1 MQRRDFLIALAG
13 LVASGATAALT
24 APAEA
29 APSRLSLDQALA
41 AAPETDAEFSLLV
54 GRLTH
59 RRRAGGWWRHRVAA
73 ARRWGRRGRPGRR

>member
-1 MQRRDFLIALAG
+1 MQRRHFLIALAG
-13 LVASGATAALT
+13 LVAGSTSATLVT
-24 APAEA
+24 QAEA
-29 APSRLSLDQALA
+29 APSALSLDQALA
-41 AAPETDAEFSLLV
+41 AVPEPDAEFSLLV

>member
-1 MQRRDFLIALAG
+1 MQRRHFLIALVG
-13 LVASGATAALT
+13 LAASGTTAAVI

-29 APSRLSLDQALA
+29 APSALSLDEALA
-41 AAPETDAEFSLLV
+41 AAPATDAEFSLLI

-59 RRRAGGWWRHRVAA
+59 RRRAGGWWRQRTAA

>member
-1 MQRRDFLIALAG
+1 MQRRHFLIALAG
-13 LVASGATAALT
+13 LVAGGASATSIT
-24 APAEA
+24 QVEA
-29 APSRLSLDQALA
+29 APSRPSLDEALA
-41 AAPETDAEFSLLV
+41 AAAETDAEFSLLV

>member
-24 APAEA
+24 TPAEA

>member
-1 MQRRDFLIALAG
+1 MQRRQFLIALAG
-13 LVASGATAALT
+13 LVAGGVGATLT
-24 APAEA
+24 TQAEA
-29 APSRLSLDQALA
+29 APSRLSLDEALA
-41 AAPETDAEFSLLV
+41 AAPETEAEFSLLV

>member
-29 APSRLSLDQALA
+29 APPRLSLDQALA

>member
-1 MQRRDFLIALAG
+1 MERRHFLIALAG
-13 LVASGATAALT
+13 LVAGGVGTTLATQ
-24 APAEA
+24 AEA
-29 APSRLSLDQALA
+29 ASSRLSLDQALA

>member
-1 MQRRDFLIALAG
+1 MQRRHFLIALAG
-13 LVASGATAALT
+13 LVAGGASTTLISQ
-24 APAEA
+24 AEA
-29 APSRLSLDQALA
+29 APSRLSLDEALA

>member
-1 MQRRDFLIALAG
+1 MERRHFLIALAG
-13 LVASGATAALT
+13 LVAGGAGTTLATRARAAS
-24 APAEA
+24 
-29 APSRLSLDQALA
+29 SRLSLDQALA